1 VVNGTYITRKIR
13 NPCKRGI
20 RMLKQI
26 LNKFLILNDVQAALV
41 IQENGEIIESMK
53 SGITIKE
60 ELQDTIATI
69 MLDSKKTAAQF
80 GNAPLSMVFV
90 EFSESFLILGPVM
103 EEFYLVIIAK
113 NSANIGQITYEMK
126 KNQDAIVSLL

>member
-1 VVNGTYITRKIR
+1 
-13 NPCKRGI
+13 
-20 RMLKQI
+20 MLKGI
-26 LNKFLILNDVQAALV
+26 LSRFLILNDVQAAIV
-41 IQENGEIIESMK
+41 IQENGEIIQSMK
-53 SGITIKE
+53 SGIIMNE
-60 ELQDTIATI
+60 NLQAVMASL

-90 EFSESFLILGPVM
+90 EFSDFFLILGPVM

-113 NSANIGQITYEMK
+113 NTANIGQITYEMK